1 MLVEL
6 VMPPQP
12 ERKIDGLSV
21 YRLYLMV
28 KGHFNGRYDIIKY
41 KWVMRIPTKT
51 YEKRRD
57 KYFFE
62 RLSEKY
68 TLGELYR
75 IFVANMIANPDAWVG
90 EISGADAL
98 QFYRQ
103 HQGKLDRASY
113 IFKEDIENL
122 KYFCQ
127 KKDIQFKDLFN
138 DSKGQPLIFKMLQQ
152 EIISYETFLLI
163 EAAGRFI
170 GRMNTSLAD
179 DIVWIEYRK
188 RIEGYQKLLTIDSAE
203 ARNILISTLKAE

>member
-28 KGHFNGRYDIIKY
+28 KGHFNGRFDCIKY
-41 KWVMRIPTKT
+41 KWTMRIPTKT

-127 KKDIQFKDLFN
+127 KKEIQFKDLFDDTN
-138 DSKGQPLIFKMLQQ
+138 GQPLIFKMLQQ

-163 EAAGRFI
+163 ESAGRFI

-188 RIEGYQKLLTIDSAE
+188 RIEGYQKLLNIDNAT
-203 ARNILISTLKAE
+203 ARQILISTLKAE

>member
-6 VMPPQP
+6 IMPPQP

-21 YRLYLMV
+21 YKLYLMV
-28 KGHFNGRYDIIKY
+28 KGHFNGRYDCIKY
-41 KWVMRIPTKT
+41 NWVMRISANA

-62 RLSEKY
+62 RLASKY
-68 TLGELYR
+68 NLGELYR
-75 IFVANMIANPDAWVG
+75 IFVANMIANADAWVG

-127 KKDIQFKDLFN
+127 KKEIQFKDLFD

-163 EAAGRFI
+163 ESAGRFI
-170 GRMNTSLAD
+170 GRMNTALAD
-179 DIVWIEYRK
+179 DIVWIEYRR
-188 RIEGYQKLLTIDSAE
+188 RIEGYQKLLNIDNAE
-203 ARNILISTLKAE
+203 ARNILVSTLKSE

>member
-62 RLSEKY
+62 RLSDKY

-127 KKDIQFKDLFN
+127 KKEIQFKDLFN

-163 EAAGRFI
+163 ESAGRFI

-188 RIEGYQKLLTIDSAE
+188 RIEGYQKLLNIDSAE

>member
-62 RLSEKY
+62 RLSDKY

-103 HQGKLDRASY
+103 HQGKLDRAS
-113 IFKEDIENL
+113 
-122 KYFCQ
+122 
-127 KKDIQFKDLFN
+127 
-138 DSKGQPLIFKMLQQ
+138 
-152 EIISYETFLLI
+152 
-163 EAAGRFI
+163 
-170 GRMNTSLAD
+170 
-179 DIVWIEYRK
+179 
-188 RIEGYQKLLTIDSAE
+188 
-203 ARNILISTLKAE
+203 